1 MTSVV
6 LFVSPSEHRTRG
18 GATAPRPVIEGE
30 RLERLRWFAD
40 RITACRRSPQQLG
53 GLSVDSLGDDEDS
66 PFSSP

>member
-1 MTSVV
+1 
-6 LFVSPSEHRTRG
+6 
-18 GATAPRPVIEGE
+18 VIEGE